1 MLAGHTPFK
10 STEAIEFAEMHRV
23 ERPRPLTLIRAG
35 IREAICSIVMKAL
48 EKEPALRYQNASEM
62 LVDVGG
68 GMNDQPSA
76 HGRKSCGRSGI
87 SLARRTQRRV
97 AGAVY
102 SFEQLN
108 FVVGVGF
115 NTAQAPSCDSPFEKK
130 AETCWNAGKLR

>member
-68 GMNDQPSA
+68 GDERPAFGSWSQ
-76 HGRKSCGRSGI
+76 
-87 SLARRTQRRV
+87 
-97 AGAVY
+97 
-102 SFEQLN
+102 
-108 FVVGVGF
+108 
-115 NTAQAPSCDSPFEKK
+115 
-130 AETCWNAGKLR
+130 KLRTVWNLPR